1 MIRRIFSILVIISLL
16 AVPKVQANPCLA
28 GEGTW
33 IKSDGTQVCKPCPF
47 KHEYV
52 DGFALKMPLNC
63 MAPIT
68 GALLSISDYSN
79 LKSTRDYAASLEKFR
94 DNLAPSLDS
103 LQYNLDRALEDLAVS
118 VGKRELLVE
127 ELTIVKIQR
136 EEYRTSHRVYFWLLV
151 GMSGLAVG
159 LAGVQAYQVLR

>member
-33 IKSDGTQVCKPCPF
+33 IKSDGTQVCKACTF

-68 GALLSISDYSN
+68 GALLSISDYNN
-79 LKSTRDYAASLEKFR
+79 LK
-94 DNLAPSLDS
+94 N
-103 LQYNLDRALEDLAVS
+103 
-118 VGKRELLVE
+118 
-127 ELTIVKIQR
+127 IIQ
-136 EEYRTSHRVYFWLLV
+136 V
-151 GMSGLAVG
+151 
-159 LAGVQAYQVLR
+159 

>member
-1 MIRRIFSILVIISLL
+1 MIRRIFSILVIISLI
-16 AVPKVQANPCLA
+16 AVPRVQASPCLS

-33 IKSDGTQVCKPCPF
+33 ILSDGTQVCKPCPL

-52 DGFALKMPLNC
+52 DGFAIKMPLNC

-68 GALLSISDYSN
+68 GALLTVSDYN
-79 LKSTRDYAASLEKFR
+79 ALKNTRDYAASLEKFR
-94 DNLAPSLDS
+94 DNLAPSLES
-103 LQYNLDRALEDLAVS
+103 LQYNLDKALEDLAVS
-118 VGKRELLVE
+118 VGKQELLVE

-159 LAGVQAYQVLR
+159 LGGVQAYQVLR